1 MILLALEK
9 INVAYQLGFK
19 NTNGSQN
26 SNISTNLNGSNSLD
40 GSSSFNA
47 LSDNEKRNKS
57 GSTKRKRKSSGKN
70 HFYESESIEIGI
82 GMLDIQMYNIIYVL
96 MHVTWCFVSYGRI
109 PTVPYLH
116 PFSLPIEWYNSSGTT
131 TCFVSYRT
139 IRMFHTPSQYAKPE
153 VECTLL

>member
-26 SNISTNLNGSNSLD
+26 SNISTNLNGSSSLD

-47 LSDNEKRNKS
+47 LSHNEKRNKS

-82 GMLDIQMYNIIYVL
+82 GMLHIQMYNII
-96 MHVTWCFVSYGRI
+96 
-109 PTVPYLH
+109 
-116 PFSLPIEWYNSSGTT
+116 
-131 TCFVSYRT
+131 
-139 IRMFHTPSQYAKPE
+139 
-153 VECTLL
+153 